1 MILSDATIRK
11 SIETGKIRIFPDFDD
26 KDIRPAGVRL
36 HLGDELLV
44 PIPGQTVD
52 LSGTHDL
59 NYEKVII
66 SNTRGGYVLR
76 PGEFVLGTTYET
88 IHVPTDIV
96 AKLDGRST
104 LARLGL
110 LIHCSSDTIDGNH
123 EHPRSIVL
131 EMKNIGTF
139 NLILKPRIPIAL
151 LVFHTLTAQ
160 IQQKSQAQYGQQTRV
175 QAPNMKSQLK

>member
-1 MILSDATIRK
+1 MILSDATIREFIK
-11 SIETGKIRIFPDFDD
+11 NGKIRISPNFDS
-26 KDIRPAGVRL
+26 KNIRPTGVRL
-36 HLGDELLV
+36 HLGEELLV
-44 PIPGQTVD
+44 PVSDQIVD
-52 LSGTHDL
+52 LSESPELD
-59 NYEKVII
+59 YEKVII

-76 PGEFVLGTTYET
+76 PGEFVLGATYET
-88 IHVPTDIV
+88 IQVPRDIV
-96 AKLDGRST
+96 GKLDGRST
-104 LARLGL
+104 IARLGL